1 MNLSKLVTRG
11 FCSILL
17 CMIPSSSQFLENMWK
32 MDTCGPPQI
41 QNTMMNQTKY
51 PGEPAYFKC
60 QIDMSKCMVA
70 FIDWYYI
77 RINGSER
84 EKIKSARRGDP
95 HTHVIQSVD
104 QDHEGLYTC
113 VVGNVLGQAEASAYL
128 SVTSGSSQQMSYQGL
143 WCCLLVVL
151 SVHQAIR
158 LILAGHRVGVV
169 AGQV

>member
-1 MNLSKLVTRG
+1 MNPSMIATRS

-84 EKIKSARRGDP
+84 EKIKTARRGDP
-95 HTHVIQSVD
+95 HTHVIQSVE

-128 SVTSGSSQQMSYQGL
+128 SVTSGSSYCLNYQGL
-143 WCCLLVVL
+143 SCLLLVVVW
-151 SVHQAIR
+151 VHVTIR
-158 LILAGHRVGVV
+158 QRVVGLADKV
-169 AGQV
+169 